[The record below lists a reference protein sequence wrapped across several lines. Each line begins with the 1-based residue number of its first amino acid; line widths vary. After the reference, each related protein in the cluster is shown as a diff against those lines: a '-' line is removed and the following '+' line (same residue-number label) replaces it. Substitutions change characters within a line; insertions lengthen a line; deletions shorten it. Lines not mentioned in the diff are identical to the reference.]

1 MEEVLDLGFSKNEPL
16 PSEGDEVVM
25 NGLQGRYRVK
35 ILQVHSKRVQPE
47 TEMTFLEVSAVREH
61 IGPPQPE

>member
-25 NGLQGRYRVK
+25 NGLAGRYRVK
-35 ILQVHSKRVQPE
+35 ILQVLSQRVQPD
-47 TEMTFLEVSAVREH
+47 TQMTYLEVYATRQLIE
-61 IGPPQPE
+61 PPQSR